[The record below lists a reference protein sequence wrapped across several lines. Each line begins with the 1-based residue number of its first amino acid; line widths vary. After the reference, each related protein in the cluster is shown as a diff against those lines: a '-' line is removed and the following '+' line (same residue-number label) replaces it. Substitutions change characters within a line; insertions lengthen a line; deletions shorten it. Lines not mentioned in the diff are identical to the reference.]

1 MRTLRHD
8 FSDWRAS
15 NYLDISAQLK
25 CAIIGLPVWS
35 AVCPA
40 QLLATQTSQT
50 RREIRSAAVT
60 GSGDFRTETL
70 ARLWNFPFL
79 LSSNQ
84 IPRC

>member
-1 MRTLRHD
+1 MRRGHFATIFQTDVQVITCNSGR
-8 FSDWRAS
+8 
-15 NYLDISAQLK
+15 K

-70 ARLWNFPFL
+70 ARLWNFPFP